1 MSAVAQIPPLDNAI
15 AAAPLPGRGQR
26 PLLRFITCGSVDD
39 GKSTLIGRILYE
51 AGAVFD
57 DHLDALDRDSSR
69 FGTTGEDRDFALL
82 VDGLAAEREQGIT
95 IDVAYRYFSTPKR
108 NFIVADTPGHE
119 QYTRNMATGAST
131 ADLAVLLI
139 DARKGLLPQTRRHS
153 FIVSMVGV
161 RHVIV
166 AVNKMDLVG
175 YDEARFRAIE
185 ADYRAAVAGLGFA
198 GITCVPV
205 SARQGDNLTT
215 HSLKMPWFR
224 GQPLLTLLE
233 TIETGGAGA
242 DTAAFAMPVQ
252 WVNRPNAEFRG
263 FSGTVATGRIGVGE
277 AIVALPSRTTSRI
290 ARIVTADGDLETAGR
305 GQAVT
310 LVLADEID
318 LSRGDVI
325 TGGHG
330 ARAGARPRVRQE
342 LDARLIVTGE
352 RVITPGSSFVL
363 KLGTALANA
372 TVTWI
377 DHAVDIE
384 RFEEAATASLGLNAI
399 ARVGLR
405 IDRPLVVLDYE
416 ESHELGGFILIDR
429 TTNET
434 SAFGFVARESAAG
447 GRQGAE
453 AGGLR
458 QVFDRAFGIAGSQ
471 MRRQR
476 LVRLS
481 WRMVSALLVAGLALV
496 LGGGMVVA
504 IGAGL
509 ADLTLRP
516 LARAAHDRV
525 LDRLLS
531 RRDTML
537 AVDGDGI

>member
-1 MSAVAQIPPLDNAI
+1 MSAVAQIDPVANDVT
-15 AAAPLPGRGQR
+15 AAPLPGRGQR

-39 GKSTLIGRILYE
+39 GKSTLIGRILFE
-51 AGAVFD
+51 SGAVFD

-69 FGTTGEDRDFALL
+69 FGTTGEERDFALL

-131 ADLAVLLI
+131 ADLAILLI

-153 FIVSMVGV
+153 FIVSIVGV

-185 ADYRAAVAGLGFA
+185 ADYREAVAGLGFA
-198 GITCVPV
+198 SITCVPV

-233 TIETGGAGA
+233 TIDVDRADA

-263 FSGTVATGRIGVGE
+263 FSGTVATGRIGVGD
-277 AIVALPSRTTSRI
+277 AVVALPSRTTSRI
-290 ARIVTADGDLETAGR
+290 ARIVTADGDLEIAGR

-310 LVLADEID
+310 LVLTDEID

-325 TGGHG
+325 TGGYG
-330 ARAGARPRVRQE
+330 VRAGARARVRQE
-342 LDARLIVTGE
+342 IEARLIVTGE
-352 RVITPGSSFVL
+352 RVISPGSSFVL

-372 TVTWI
+372 TVTRI

-384 RFEEAATASLGLNAI
+384 RFEAAAAVSLGLNAI
-399 ARVGLR
+399 ARVGLK
-405 IDRPLVVLDYE
+405 IDRPLVVLDYD
-416 ESHELGGFILIDR
+416 ESHVLGGFILIDR

-434 SAFGFVARESAAG
+434 SAFGFVAGDSPAQAQPGMES
-447 GRQGAE
+447 GRLHQAVN
-453 AGGLR
+453 R
-458 QVFDRAFGIAGSQ
+458 VFGPAGSPA
-471 MRRQR
+471 RRDR
-476 LVRLS
+476 LTLIS
-481 WRMVSALLVAGLALV
+481 WRMVSALLIAGLVML
-496 LGGGMVVA
+496 LGGGVA
-504 IGAGL
+504 VAAVAGL
-509 ADLTLRP
+509 ADLTIRP
-516 LARAAHDRV
+516 LLRVAHDRV
-525 LDRLLS
+525 LERLLS
-531 RRDTML
+531 RGESML